1 MTSGLSRKMLNRA
14 WFGKPV
20 YPLLFGLSLWVSLA
34 AYLTL
39 DSLQQSVDDYIDSNQ
54 LAMVG
59 GDLIMTTRQQWPE
72 DIQQKV
78 AELPQTDVVYD
89 YQFNAMLYA
98 NEQSLLAR
106 IKAVTPNYPLYGEA
120 TVASNQNLWQ
130 AVQPGTVAVEAQVLS
145 GLDLT
150 VGDSVQLGEASF
162 VIADELTAEPDR
174 PLTAFGFGARVLM
187 HADDLP
193 QTQLMGQRSR
203 IGYRI
208 EMALG
213 PSQLENW
220 KNELTI
226 LIGSQEIN
234 IETAAESDT
243 ALANVSANFLVFL
256 KLLVVAV
263 VVLSGVGLFSVM
275 KAFIRGQQN
284 SNAIRRA
291 LGEQMRPI
299 KQSYYRL
306 FILMALLSAVVAY
319 GLSVLFLMFSQ
330 NYFSQFLPADID
342 IQIVWQSVIKITVI
356 AVAMTLLVSYQGLR
370 LLALVKPVAV
380 LQQQKIPRNRQ
391 TRAWGWSLTVVLAV
405 FLLMVIELDNLWRAV
420 QITGGLIAVL
430 LVFWLLSVL
439 LLKALKWLVNHH
451 WVKHWLS
458 RLAIQNVFR
467 KGNHSVL
474 FFTTLSLAVMVM
486 VMVALLNH
494 SIDRQLIST
503 YPEDAPNMF
512 LLDVQ
517 SEQHEKLNDMIKA
530 PVTYYP
536 VVRARIKTVNGVSA
550 DVLKEQL
557 GTYDDISRVFNLS
570 YAEDLLDTE
579 YLKSSRDNKQLFT
592 DWDDDV
598 VVPMSILAS
607 IADYLQVNI
616 GDEITF
622 NIQGINLTGRI
633 SSIRA
638 RYERGP
644 NPFFYF
650 IFPPEV
656 LAKAPQIQFATTR
669 VDDQRVVGLQT
680 AIAQTFPGITTLDG
694 AAIARQIKSFVGQL
708 SQLVTLFT
716 GLAVVAGFMVLLTS
730 LLSTSQDRLQD
741 SAYFRL
747 LGMRTRHLY
756 AINVI
761 ELSVLGLLAGLV
773 GTLLAMTVSY
783 FMVTEW
789 FNLQFSLPFY
799 TLFLGALM
807 LWFVLAGIALLYG
820 RMVIGRQVMQRI
832 RQMV

>member
-1 MTSGLSRKMLNRA
+1 MSVGLSRKMLNRA
-14 WFGKPV
+14 WFGRPV
-20 YPLLFGLSLWVSLA
+20 YPLLFGFSLWISLA
-34 AYLTL
+34 AYLSL
-39 DSLQQSVDDYIDSNQ
+39 DSLQQSVDDYIASNQ
-54 LAMVG
+54 VSMVG
-59 GDLIMTTRQQWPE
+59 GDLIMTTRQPWPD

-78 AELPQTDVVYD
+78 AELDESDVVYD
-89 YQFNAMLYA
+89 YQFNAMLYG

-106 IKAVTPNYPLYGEA
+106 IKAVTPTYPLYGQA
-120 TVASNQNLWQ
+120 TVASGQNLWQ
-130 AVQPGTVAVEAQVLS
+130 AVKPGQVAVEAQVLS
-145 GLDLT
+145 GLNLS
-150 VGDSVQLGEASF
+150 VGDQVQLGEASF

-187 HADDLP
+187 HASDLP
-193 QTQLMGQRSR
+193 QTELMGQRSR
-203 IGYRI
+203 IGFRI
-208 EMALG
+208 EMALEQ
-213 PSQLENW
+213 SQLESW
-220 KNELTI
+220 KEALTAV
-226 LIGSQEIN
+226 IGNQEIN
-234 IETAAESDT
+234 IRTAAESDT
-243 ALANVSANFLVFL
+243 ALANVSTNFLVFL

-291 LGEQMRPI
+291 LGEQMAPI

-306 FILMALLSAVVAY
+306 FIVMALLSALVAY
-319 GLSVLFLMFSQ
+319 GLSVLFLTYSQ

-342 IQIVWQSVIKITVI
+342 IHIAWQSVIKITVI

-380 LQQQKIPRNRQ
+380 LQQQKIPRNQQ
-391 TRAWGWSLTVVLAV
+391 TRAWGWLTTVVMAV
-405 FLLMVIELDNLWRAV
+405 FALMVVELDDLWRAI
-420 QITGGLIAVL
+420 QLTGGLMG
-430 LVFWLLSVL
+430 VL
-439 LLKALKWLVNHH
+439 LLFWLFSLVLLRGLKWMVNHR
-451 WVKHWLS
+451 WIKHWLT
-458 RLAIQNVFR
+458 RLAVQNVFR

-486 VMVALLNH
+486 MLVALLNH

-517 SEQHEKLNDMIKA
+517 SQQHETLNNMINA

-536 VVRARIKTVNGVSA
+536 VVRARIKSVNGVSTE
-550 DVLKEQL
+550 VLKDQL
-557 GTYDDISRVFNLS
+557 GTYDDIGRVFNLS
-570 YAEDLLDTE
+570 YDNDLMATE
-579 YLKSSRDNKQLFT
+579 YLKASRDNKQLFS
-592 DWDDDV
+592 DWNDDA
-598 VVPMSILAS
+598 VVPLSILAS
-607 IADYLQVNI
+607 IAEYLQVDI
-616 GDEITF
+616 GDNITF

-633 SSIRA
+633 SSVRA

-669 VDDQRVVGLQT
+669 VADERVVGLQT
-680 AIAQTFPGITTLDG
+680 RIAQTFPGITTLDG

-761 ELSVLGLLAGLV
+761 EMSVLGLLAGFV
-773 GTLLAMTVSY
+773 GMVLAIAVSY
-783 FMVTEW
+783 WMITEW
-789 FNLQFSLPFY
+789 FNLQFSLPVS
-799 TLFLGALM
+799 TLLLGGSL
-807 LWFVLAGIALLYG
+807 LWLVLVGIALLYG
-820 RMVIGRQVMQRI
+820 RIVIGRKVMQRI

>member
-1 MTSGLSRKMLNRA
+1 MSAALSRKMLNRA
-14 WFGKPV
+14 WFGNPV
-20 YPLLFGLSLWVSLA
+20 YPLLFGLSLWISLA

-39 DSLQQSVDDYIDSNQ
+39 DSLQQSVDDYIERNQ

-59 GDLIMTTRQQWPE
+59 GDLIMTSGRPWPQ
-72 DIQQKV
+72 DIEQKI
-78 AELPQTDVVYD
+78 AEIPESDVVYD
-89 YQFNAMLYA
+89 YQFNAMLYG
-98 NEQSLLAR
+98 NEQSILAR
-106 IKAVTPNYPLYGEA
+106 IKAVTPAYPLYGEA
-120 TVASNQNLWQ
+120 TVATDQKLWD
-130 AVQPGTVAVEAQVLS
+130 ALQPGQVAVEAQVLS
-145 GLDLT
+145 GLDLS
-150 VGDSVQLGEASF
+150 VGDTVQLGEASF
-162 VIADELTAEPDR
+162 EIADELTAEPDR

-193 QTQLMGQRSR
+193 QTELLGQRSR
-203 IGYRI
+203 VGYRI
-208 EMALG
+208 EMALQAEDI
-213 PSQLENW
+213 SNW
-220 KNELTI
+220 KNELQA
-226 LIGSQEIN
+226 LIGAQEIN
-234 IETAAESDT
+234 LRTAAESDT
-243 ALANVSANFLVFL
+243 ALSNVSANFLVFL

-275 KAFIRGQQN
+275 KAFIRRQQN

-306 FILMALLSAVVAY
+306 FIIMALLSAAVAY
-319 GLSVLFLMFSQ
+319 VLSVLFLWFSQ
-330 NYFSQFLPADID
+330 DYFGQFLPADIAID
-342 IQIVWQSVIKITVI
+342 IAWQSVFKITVI
-356 AVAMTLLVSYQGLR
+356 AVAITLLVSYQSLR

-391 TRAWGWSLTVVLAV
+391 TRGWGWLATVVLAV
-405 FLLMVIELDNLWRAV
+405 FALMVIELDSLMRALQV
-420 QITGGLIAVL
+420 TGGLLGVL
-430 LVFWLLSVL
+430 LVFWLLSL
-439 LLKALKWLVNHH
+439 ALLKALKWLVNRRFIQ
-451 WVKHWLS
+451 HWLG
-458 RLAIQNVFR
+458 RLAIQNIFR

-486 VMVALLNH
+486 MLVALLNH
-494 SIDRQLIST
+494 SIDKQLIST

-517 SEQHEKLNDMIKA
+517 SDQHQQLNQMIQET
-530 PVTYYP
+530 VTYYP
-536 VVRARIKTVNGVSA
+536 VVRARIKTVNGRSA
-550 DVLKEQL
+550 EQLKDEL
-557 GTYDDISRVFNLS
+557 GTYDDITRVFNLS
-570 YAEDLLDTE
+570 YADDLLDTE
-579 YLKSSRDNKQLFT
+579 YLKASRKNQQLFS
-592 DWDDDV
+592 DWPDDQ
-598 VVPMSILAS
+598 VVPLSILAS
-607 IADYLQVNI
+607 IADYLQVDI

-622 NIQGINLTGRI
+622 NIQGIELTGKI
-633 SSIRA
+633 TSVRA

-669 VDDQRVVGLQT
+669 VDDDRVVDLQT
-680 AIAQTFPGITTLDG
+680 QIAQTFPGITTLDG

-716 GLAVVAGFMVLLTS
+716 GLAIVAGFMVLLTS

-761 ELSVLGLLAGLV
+761 EMTVLGLMAGLV
-773 GTLLAMTVSY
+773 GALLAVTASY
-783 FMVTEW
+783 WMITEW
-789 FNLQFSLPFY
+789 FNLQFSLPVSTVLY
-799 TLFLGALM
+799 GGLFLWLI
-807 LWFVLAGIALLYG
+807 LAGIALLYG
-820 RMVIGRQVMQRI
+820 RLVIGRQVMQRI

>member
-1 MTSGLSRKMLNRA
+1 MMGSLGRKMLNRA
-14 WFGKPV
+14 WFGQPV

-39 DSLQQSVDDYIDSNQ
+39 DSLQQSVDDYIEHNQ

-59 GDLIMTTRQQWPE
+59 GDLIMSARQPWP
-72 DIQQKV
+72 DDVQQKM
-78 AELPQTDVVYD
+78 AELPASDVVYD

-106 IKAVTPNYPLYGEA
+106 IKAVTPSYPLYGEA
-120 TVASNQNLWQ
+120 TVASGQALWQ
-130 AVQPGTVAVEAQVLS
+130 SVQPGQVAVEAQVLS
-145 GLDLT
+145 GLNLS
-150 VGDSVQLGEASF
+150 VGDRVQLGEASF
-162 VIADELTAEPDR
+162 IIADELTAEPDR

-193 QTQLMGQRSR
+193 QTELMGQRSR
-203 IGYRI
+203 VGYRI
-208 EMALG
+208 EMKLNPA
-213 PSQLENW
+213 QLIRW
-220 KNELTI
+220 KNELTT
-226 LIGSQEIN
+226 LIGSREIKVQ
-234 IETAAESDT
+234 TAAESDT
-243 ALANVSANFLVFL
+243 ALANVSTNFLVFL

-275 KAFIRGQQN
+275 KAFIRSQQN

-291 LGEQMRPI
+291 LGEQMRPM
-299 KQSYYRL
+299 KQTYYRL
-306 FILMALLSAVVAY
+306 FIVMALLSALVAFA
-319 GLSVLFLMFSQ
+319 LSYAFLIFSEDS
-330 NYFSQFLPADID
+330 FSQFLPADID
-342 IQIVWQSVIKITVI
+342 IYIAWQSVLKITVI
-356 AVAMTLLVSYQGLR
+356 AVAMTLLVSYQSLR
-370 LLALVKPVAV
+370 LLARVKPVAV
-380 LQQQKIPRNRQ
+380 LQQQKIPRHRQ
-391 TRAWGWSLTVVLAV
+391 TRAWGWFMIVVLAV
-405 FLLMVIELDNLWRAV
+405 LTLMVIELDSVWRAL
-420 QITGGLIAVL
+420 QLTGGLIAVL
-430 LVFWLLSVL
+430 VIFWLLSLL
-439 LLKALKWLVNHH
+439 LLKGLKWLVNHG
-451 WVKHWLS
+451 WIRHWLS

-486 VMVALLNH
+486 MIVALLNH

-517 SEQHEKLNDMIKA
+517 TEQHEKLNDMINA

-550 DVLKEQL
+550 DVLKDQL
-557 GTYDDISRVFNLS
+557 GTYDDIGRVFNLS
-570 YAEDLLDTE
+570 YANELLDTE
-579 YLKSSRDNKQLFT
+579 YLKAGHNNQLFT
-592 DWDDDV
+592 DWADDA
-598 VVPMSILAS
+598 VVPLSILAS
-607 IADYLQVNI
+607 IAEYLQVDI
-616 GDEITF
+616 GDDITF
-622 NIQGINLTGRI
+622 NIQGVYLTGRI

-669 VDDQRVVGLQT
+669 VADERVVALQT
-680 AIAQTFPGITTLDG
+680 QIAQTFPGITTLDG
-694 AAIARQIKSFVGQL
+694 AAIARQVKSFVGQL

-716 GLAVVAGFMVLLTS
+716 GLAVIAGFMVLLTS

-761 ELSVLGLLAGLV
+761 EMSVLGLLAGFL
-773 GTLLAMTVSY
+773 GTLLAISVSY
-783 FMVTEW
+783 WMVTVW
-789 FNLQFSLPFY
+789 FNLQFSLPVTKVVIGGFI
-799 TLFLGALM
+799 
-807 LWFVLAGIALLYG
+807 LWFLLAAIALIYG
-820 RMVIGRQVMQRI
+820 RMVIGRRVMQRI

>member
-1 MTSGLSRKMLNRA
+1 MSAVLSRKMLNRA
-14 WFGKPV
+14 WFGQPV
-20 YPLLFGLSLWVSLA
+20 YPLLFVLSLWLSLA

-39 DSLQQSVDDYIDSNQ
+39 DSLQQSVNDYIDRNQ

-59 GDLIMTTRQQWPE
+59 GDLILSSGQPWP
-72 DIQQKV
+72 DAIVQKV
-78 AELPQTDVVYD
+78 NELPDSSVVYD

-98 NEQSLLAR
+98 NEQSLLVR
-106 IKAVTPNYPLYGEA
+106 IKAVTPQYPLYGEA
-120 TVASNQNLWQ
+120 TVASGQKLWQ
-130 AVQPGTVAVEAQVLS
+130 AVQPGQVAVEAQVLS
-145 GLDLT
+145 GLNLS
-150 VGDSVQLGEASF
+150 VGDIVQLGEASF

-193 QTQLMGQRSR
+193 QTKLMGQRSR
-203 IGYRI
+203 VGYRI
-208 EMALG
+208 EMAIDQ
-213 PSQLENW
+213 SQLNNW
-220 KNELTI
+220 KNELTT
-226 LIGSQEIN
+226 LIAHLEIN
-234 IETAAESDT
+234 IQTASESDT
-243 ALANVSANFLVFL
+243 ALSNVSVNFLVFL

-263 VVLSGVGLFSVM
+263 VVLSGVGLFSIM
-275 KAFIRGQQN
+275 KAFIRRQQN

-306 FILMALLSAVVAY
+306 FMIMALLVAVVAY
-319 GLSVLFLMFSQ
+319 GLSELFLSLSGGF
-330 NYFSQFLPADID
+330 FSQFLPADIA
-342 IQIVWQSVIKITVI
+342 IGIAWQSIIKVTVI
-356 AVAMTLLVSYQGLR
+356 ALAMTWLVSHQSLR

-380 LQQQKIPRNRQ
+380 LQQQKIPRSGQLRS
-391 TRAWGWSLTVVLAV
+391 WGWLSAVVLGV
-405 FLLMVIELDNLWRAV
+405 FVLMVIELDSIWRAV
-420 QITGGLIAVL
+420 QVTGGLLAVL
-430 LVFWLLSVL
+430 LIFWLLSLL
-439 LLKALKWLVNHH
+439 LLKGLKWLVSYH

-458 RLAIQNVFR
+458 RLAIQNIFR

-486 VMVALLNH
+486 MMVALLNH

-517 SEQHEKLNDMIKA
+517 TDQHQQLNEMIHD

-536 VVRARIKTVNGVSA
+536 VVRARIKDVNGIA
-550 DVLKEQL
+550 AAELKEQL
-557 GTYDDISRVFNLS
+557 GTYDDITRVFNLS
-570 YAEDLLDTE
+570 YADELMATE
-579 YLKSSRDNKQLFT
+579 YLKTSRDKQQLFS
-592 DWDDDV
+592 DWQNDS
-598 VVPMSILAS
+598 VVPLSILAS
-607 IADYLQVNI
+607 IADYLQVDI
-616 GDEITF
+616 GDDITF

-633 SSIRA
+633 SSVRA

-656 LAKAPQIQFATTR
+656 LKNAPQIQFATTR
-669 VDDQRVVGLQT
+669 VAEHRVVNLQT
-680 AIAQTFPGITTLDG
+680 QIAQTFPGITTLDG
-694 AAIARQIKSFVGQL
+694 AAIARQVKSFVGQL

-761 ELSVLGLLAGLV
+761 ELSVLGLMAGLV
-773 GTLLAMTVSY
+773 GTLLAVAVTY
-783 FMVTEW
+783 FIVTQW
-789 FNLQFSLPFY
+789 FNLPFSVPVV
-799 TLFLGALM
+799 TLLM
-807 LWFVLAGIALLYG
+807 GGFILWLVLTAIALFYG
-820 RMVIGRQVMQRI
+820 RIVIGRQVMQRI

>member
-1 MTSGLSRKMLNRA
+1 MSAALSRKMLNRA
-14 WFGKPV
+14 WFGSPV

-59 GDLIMTTRQQWPE
+59 GDLVMTSGLPWPE
-72 DIQQKV
+72 NIQQKV
-78 AELPQTDVVYD
+78 AELPNQNVVYD
-89 YQFNAMLYA
+89 YQFNAMLYG
-98 NEQSLLAR
+98 NEQSILAR

-120 TVASNQNLWQ
+120 SVASGQDLWQ
-130 AVQPGTVAVEAQVLS
+130 TVQPGMVAVEAQVLS
-145 GLDLT
+145 GLDLS
-150 VGDSVQLGEASF
+150 VGDRVQLGEATF

-193 QTQLMGQRSR
+193 QTELMGQRSR
-203 IGYRI
+203 VRYRI
-208 EMALG
+208 EIAVPPNQIG
-213 PSQLENW
+213 PW
-220 KNELTI
+220 KNDLQN
-226 LIGSQEIN
+226 LIGEQEIN
-234 IETAAESDT
+234 LQTAAESDT
-243 ALANVSANFLVFL
+243 ALSNVSANFLVFL

-275 KAFIRGQQN
+275 KAFIRRQQN

-291 LGEQMRPI
+291 LGEQMRPM

-306 FILMALLSAVVAY
+306 FILMAVLSAAVAY
-319 GLSVLFLMFSQ
+319 ALSVLFLWFSQ
-330 NYFSQFLPADID
+330 GYFSQFLPADIAV
-342 IQIVWQSVIKITVI
+342 QIAWQSVIKITVI
-356 AVAMTLLVSYQGLR
+356 AVLMTLLVSYQSLR

-391 TRAWGWSLTVVLAV
+391 SRAWGWLATVVLTV
-405 FLLMVIELDNLWRAV
+405 FGLMVLELNSLWRALQV
-420 QITGGLIAVL
+420 TGGLIGVL
-430 LVFWLLSVL
+430 LVFWLLSL
-439 LLKALKWLVNHH
+439 ALLKALKWLVNHR
-451 WVKHWLS
+451 WIKHWLGS
-458 RLAIQNVFR
+458 LAIQNIFR

-486 VMVALLNH
+486 MLVALLNH

-517 SEQHEKLNDMIKA
+517 SDQHTQLNEMIDA

-536 VVRARIKTVNGVSA
+536 VVRARIKTVNGVA
-550 DVLKEQL
+550 AETLKEQL
-557 GTYDDISRVFNLS
+557 GTYDDITRVFNLS
-570 YAEDLLDTE
+570 YADGLLDTE
-579 YLKSSRDNKQLFT
+579 FLKDSRAKQQLFT
-592 DWDDDV
+592 DWQDDS
-598 VVPMSILAS
+598 VVPLSILAS
-607 IADYLQVNI
+607 IADYLQVDI
-616 GDEITF
+616 GDDITF
-622 NIQGINLTGRI
+622 NIQGIDLTGRI
-633 SSIRA
+633 SSVRA

-650 IFPPEV
+650 IFPPVV

-669 VDDQRVVGLQT
+669 VADQRVVELQT
-680 AIAQTFPGITTLDG
+680 QIAQTFPGITTLDG

-761 ELSVLGLLAGLV
+761 ELSVLGLLASLV
-773 GTLLAMTVSY
+773 GTLLAVVVSY

-789 FNLQFSLPFY
+789 FNLQFSVPVSTVLY
-799 TLFLGALM
+799 GGLI
-807 LWFVLAGIALLYG
+807 LWLVLAGIALLYG
-820 RMVIGRQVMQRI
+820 RLVIGRKVMQRI

>member
-1 MTSGLSRKMLNRA
+1 MSAVLSKKMLNRA
-14 WFGKPV
+14 WFGNPV

-59 GDLIMTTRQQWPE
+59 GDLVMTSGLPWPE

-78 AELPQTDVVYD
+78 AQLPNQNVVYD
-89 YQFNAMLYA
+89 YQFNAMLYG
-98 NEQSLLAR
+98 NEQSILAR
-106 IKAVTPNYPLYGEA
+106 IKAVTPSYPLYGEA
-120 TVASNQNLWQ
+120 SVASGQDLWQ
-130 AVQPGTVAVEAQVLS
+130 AVQPGMVAVEAQVLS
-145 GLDLT
+145 GLDLS
-150 VGDSVQLGEASF
+150 VGDRVQLGEATF

-193 QTQLMGQRSR
+193 QTELMGQRSR
-203 IGYRI
+203 VGYRI
-208 EMALG
+208 EMALS
-213 PSQLENW
+213 PDQIEPW
-220 KNELTI
+220 KSELNN
-226 LIGSQEIN
+226 LIGAQEIKLQ
-234 IETAAESDT
+234 TAAESDT
-243 ALANVSANFLVFL
+243 ALSNVSTNFLVFL

-275 KAFIRGQQN
+275 KAFIRRQQN

-306 FILMALLSAVVAY
+306 FILMAVLSAAVAY
-319 GLSVLFLMFSQ
+319 VLSVLFLLFSQ
-330 NYFSQFLPADID
+330 GYFSQFLPADIEVH
-342 IQIVWQSVIKITVI
+342 IAWQSVVKITLI
-356 AVAMTLLVSYQGLR
+356 AVLMTLLVSYQSLR

-391 TRAWGWSLTVVLAV
+391 SRAWGWLAAVVLAV
-405 FLLMVIELDNLWRAV
+405 FVLMVIELDLLWRALQV
-420 QITGGLIAVL
+420 TGGLIGVL
-430 LVFWLLSVL
+430 LVFWLLSL
-439 LLKALKWLVNHH
+439 ALLKALKSLVNHR
-451 WVKHWLS
+451 WIKHWLT

-486 VMVALLNH
+486 MLVALLNH

-517 SEQHEKLNDMIKA
+517 SDQHMQLNDMISA

-536 VVRARIKTVNGVSA
+536 VVRARIKTVNGVGA
-550 DVLKEQL
+550 EALKEQL
-557 GTYDDISRVFNLS
+557 GTYDDITRVFNLS
-570 YAEDLLDTE
+570 YADELLDTE
-579 YLKSSRDNKQLFT
+579 YLKTGRDKQQLFT
-592 DWDDDV
+592 DWEDDS
-598 VVPMSILAS
+598 VVPLSILAS
-607 IADYLQVNI
+607 IAEYLQVDI

-622 NIQGINLTGRI
+622 NIQGIDLTGRI
-633 SSIRA
+633 SSVRA

-669 VDDQRVVGLQT
+669 VADDRVVDLQT
-680 AIAQTFPGITTLDG
+680 QIAQTFPGITTLDG

-773 GTLLAMTVSY
+773 GTFLAVTVSY
-783 FMVTEW
+783 FMITEW
-789 FNLQFSLPFY
+789 FNLKFSLPFS
-799 TLFLGALM
+799 TM
-807 LWFVLAGIALLYG
+807 LYGGLILWLVLVGIALLYG
-820 RMVIGRQVMQRI
+820 RLVIGRKVMQRI